1 MESTYA
7 YDPPIKQNDSNL
19 STIYSY
25 TLSEP
30 DDIIAAVEEYTVPI
44 ICIFGIIGNTISA
57 FVFLHKALRDNSSSF
72 FLAARS
78 ISDNGFLATLLTIW
92 ASSVYG
98 LRLGSV
104 PGLCQALIF
113 FTYFFGCV
121 SVWLV
126 VFVTAENYIRICRP
140 FLVQKM
146 CSTTN
151 AKISVIILL
160 ALVLSIYNFPFWTMA
175 EQCIPYRKYY
185 DFIQVMVYIDSVL
198 TLVLPSSIMAVLAS
212 AMVATTIASC
222 KRRRKMSTSSMT
234 SVKSPLTKVTT
245 MLLAVTLIF
254 FILNLPHHAVR
265 FRLMILAFV
274 EKQSVAA
281 TLPLEITM
289 QSISQ
294 LLYYLS
300 LAINVVIY
308 SIFSSKFRTT
318 IKDFVMRRDSRP
330 NIHTRTG
337 IPIYPMRRA
346 DLSLQ
351 EIPGNRIKNNNELLH
366 EETLPLRRFQ
376 SSIL

>member
-1 MESTYA
+1 MESTYTQ
-7 YDPPIKQNDSNL
+7 DSPIKQNVSNL

-30 DDIIAAVEEYTVPI
+30 EDIIAVVEEYAVPI

-57 FVFLHKALRDNSSSF
+57 FVFLHKVLRGNSSSL

-98 LRLGSV
+98 LHLGSV

-140 FLVQKM
+140 FLVKKM
-146 CSTTN
+146 CNTTN
-151 AKISVIILL
+151 AKISMIILL

-175 EQCIPYRKYY
+175 EQCTPYRKYY
-185 DFIQVMVYIDSVL
+185 DFIQIMVYIDSVL
-198 TLVLPSSIMAVLAS
+198 TLIVPSTIMTGLTS
-212 AMVATTIASC
+212 AIVATTIASC
-222 KRRRKMSTSSMT
+222 KRRSRRMSTC
-234 SVKSPLTKVTT
+234 SVTTAESPLTRVTN
-245 MLLAVTLIF
+245 MLLAVTLTF

-289 QSISQ
+289 QSISH

-318 IKDFVMRRDSRP
+318 IKDFAMRRATRR
-330 NIHTRTG
+330 NIHTRNV
-337 IPIYPMRRA
+337 IPSYPMRRA

-351 EIPGNRIKNNNELLH
+351 EFPGKRIKNNNE
-366 EETLPLRRFQ
+366 ETFPLRRFQ